1 MAVCN
6 NAGFVKINCFRKLTL
21 TSNTPDEYAI
31 AFITCVSSMKN
42 DVQEFIVLRIQ
53 MLQYDAKHLL
63 NDNSSCTHTHT
74 YLPPSTVSCSC
85 IPVFDFFCLLF
96 TFITN
101 QNEA

>member
-53 MLQYDAKHLL
+53 MLQYECK
-63 NDNSSCTHTHT
+63 T
-74 YLPPSTVSCSC
+74 
-85 IPVFDFFCLLF
+85 F
-96 TFITN
+96 TK
-101 QNEA
+101 